1 MKKLLDYFSFD
12 QKVENKKDEFK
23 NYNYTLIT
31 IIDDVVKK
39 RKSLHHK
46 YDKLIEK
53 VWVSARPLN
62 CKTFL
67 AKYLLTRLLR
77 ESDRVFFRAQIL
89 ATKLCPRCNG
99 YTNNSKNV
107 YHEFSDKTH

>member
-1 MKKLLDYFSFD
+1 MKKLLEFFSVD
-12 QKVENKKDEFK
+12 SRIEHKNNKLK

-31 IIDDVVKK
+31 IIDDVIKK

-77 ESDRVFFRAQIL
+77 ESDRVFFKAQIL
-89 ATKLCPRCNG
+89 ATKLCPKCNE
-99 YTNNSKNV
+99 YPNNLKNV
-107 YHEFSDKTH
+107 HYEFSDKTH